1 MAHFDLFRAQIE
13 RIVLLRRDLDRDA
26 LLDLD
31 AEAVQTVDLFRIVGQ
46 QTQLLCAEVLQD
58 LRADPV
64 FAQVGR
70 EAELDVRLDRV
81 EALLLKLVGLDP
93 QRCSP

>member
-31 AEAVQTVDLFRIVGQ
+31 AEAVQTEGKNLISEPMIS
-46 QTQLLCAEVLQD
+46 LLVMK
-58 LRADPV
+58 LR
-64 FAQVGR
+64 
-70 EAELDVRLDRV
+70 LIMNI
-81 EALLLKLVGLDP
+81 
-93 QRCSP
+93 

>member
-46 QTQLLCAEVLQD
+46 QTQLLRAEVLQD

-64 FAQVGR
+64 FAQVG
-70 EAELDVRLDRV
+70 AKPSLTFASTVS
-81 EALLLKLVGLDP
+81 KP
-93 QRCSP
+93 CS

>member
-58 LRADPV
+58 LPIQYSRRSGAKPSLT
-64 FAQVGR
+64 FASTVS
-70 EAELDVRLDRV
+70 
-81 EALLLKLVGLDP
+81 KP
-93 QRCSP
+93 CSCSS